1 MHSNQ
6 LLPIYVVCDES
17 LSMSGHL
24 DALNANLCA
33 VHREVHADPR
43 LAERTLLCLIGFSQS
58 PTVLRPL
65 GRPTLSGEQFRCG
78 RSETNFGATFRF
90 LREVITRDL
99 ASWRTAGRRI
109 RRPAVLFI
117 SDGQPTDPATWPA
130 DFAALTDPAWL
141 GRPNVIALGIGDA
154 DPVTIGRIGT
164 FRSFICR
171 DGESQVAALREL
183 ADLVHE
189 RSMVDPSLF
198 A

>member
-33 VHREVHADPR
+33 VHADPR

-65 GRPTLSGEQFRCG
+65 GRPGLAGEQFRCS
-78 RSETNFGATFRF
+78 RSETNFGPTFRF
-90 LREVITRDL
+90 LRKVITSDL

-141 GRPNVIALGIGDA
+141 GRPNLIALGIGDA

-171 DGESQVAALREL
+171 DEESQAAVLREL

-189 RSMVDPSLF
+189 RSMADPSPF